1 MKKYL
6 VAALMPPIGACR
18 YGCGTNCA
26 PPISVFWLFGV
37 ISVIYGLLGG
47 PTEGT
52 AVNWPTVGLGVA
64 MWAIAAVWTLLTL
77 QGIDQDRCH
86 GVWSPRDHQVPPRL
100 DESDPMDEVHKA
112 H

>member
-18 YGCGTNCA
+18 FGCGTNCA

-47 PTEGT
+47 PVEGDGIHWT
-52 AVNWPTVGLGVA
+52 TVGLGLA
-64 MWAIAAVWTLLTL
+64 MWAIASVWTLLTL
-77 QGIDQDRCH
+77 QGVDQDRCH
-86 GVWSPRDHQVPPRL
+86 GIMSPRDHQVPPSL